1 MNNKNL
7 LYLNLALDDEDVSLG
22 FANTWIKQFSNK
34 FENVDIITLNKSNE
48 NIGTNNK
55 VNIYGLLKGDNTSK
69 IRKFLSIR
77 KTIKKLTSTTSYD
90 LCFSHM
96 SPLLLLMTKF
106 YSSKKFPTIL
116 WYTHPKPKEFSKKIV
131 LIISLFFCDKVVTA
145 SNYSFP
151 YKSSKLSVV
160 GHAIDYEQ
168 FLNKRRELLN
178 KEFLILSRISK
189 SKNLEVAIDGFLKS
203 KFSKHNISIIGDTV
217 TKEDSEYKNKLS
229 KKYKS
234 NNNVTFLGK
243 IPHKDLPSIM
253 NQYSY
258 HINATPEGFYDKSVL
273 EAISNGLFSLYAN
286 KDYDKHFKKDM
297 HFLTKF
303 ELNQKSLTDVLN
315 LVYEQD
321 DKKILRIIEYSQLSV
336 SKESIQTLF
345 ERVVPIVES

>member
-7 LYLNLALDDEDVSLG
+7 LYLNLAVDDEDVSLG

-48 NIGTNNK
+48 NIGTNKK
-55 VNIYGLLKGDNTSK
+55 VNIYGLLKGDNTSR
-69 IRKFLSIR
+69 ISKFLKIR
-77 KTIKKLTSTTSYD
+77 KTIKELTSTTSYD

-106 YSSKKFPTIL
+106 FSLKKFPTIL

-131 LIISLFFCDKVVTA
+131 LIMSLFFCNKVVTA
-145 SNYSFP
+145 SNSSFP
-151 YKSSKLSVV
+151 YKSNKLNVV

-168 FLNKRRELLN
+168 FLNKRKKVLN

-203 KFSKHNISIIGDTV
+203 KFSNHNISIVGDAV
-217 TKEDSEYKNKLS
+217 SKEDVEYRNKLS
-229 KKYKS
+229 KKYEL
-234 NNNVTFLGK
+234 NENVIFLGK
-243 IPHKDLPSIM
+243 IPHKDLPSLM
-253 NQYSY
+253 NKYSF

-273 EAISNGLFSLYAN
+273 EAISGGLFSLYAN

-297 HFLTKF
+297 HYLTKF
-303 ELNQKSLTDVLN
+303 ELNQRSLSDVLN
-315 LVYEQD
+315 SVYEQE
-321 DKKILRIIEYSQLSV
+321 DKNILRIIEYGQLSV
-336 SKESIQTLF
+336 ANESTQTIF
-345 ERVVPIVES
+345 ERIVATVEN

>member
-7 LYLNLALDDEDVSLG
+7 LYLNLAVDAEDVSLG

-48 NIGTNNK
+48 NIATNNK
-55 VNIYGLLKGDNTSK
+55 VNIYGLLKGDNSSR
-69 IRKFLSIR
+69 ISKFLKIR
-77 KTIKKLTSTTSYD
+77 KTIKELTSTTSYD

-106 YSSKKFPTIL
+106 YSLKKIPTVL
-116 WYTHPKPKEFSKKIV
+116 WYTHPKPKEFSKKII

-145 SNYSFP
+145 SNSSFP
-151 YKSSKLSVV
+151 YRSNKLNVV

-168 FLNKRRELLN
+168 FLNKRRKLLN

-203 KFSKHNISIIGDTV
+203 KFSKHNISIIGDAV
-217 TKEDSEYKNKLS
+217 TKEDLEYKNKLS
-229 KKYKS
+229 KKYES
-234 NNNVTFLGK
+234 NKNVTFLGK
-243 IPHKDLPSIM
+243 IPHKDLPSLM
-253 NQYSY
+253 SKHSY

-273 EAISNGLFSLYAN
+273 ESISNGLFSLYAN

-303 ELNQKSLTDVLN
+303 ALNQRSLTDVLN
-315 LVYEQD
+315 SVYEQE
-321 DKKILRIIEYSQLSV
+321 DKYILRIIEYSQLSV
-336 SKESIQTLF
+336 SNESVQTIY
-345 ERVVPIVES
+345 ERIVSTVES

>member
-7 LYLNLALDDEDVSLG
+7 LYLNLAVDDEDVSLG

-48 NIGTNNK
+48 NIGTNKK
-55 VNIYGLLKGDNTSK
+55 VNIYGLLKGDNTSR
-69 IRKFLSIR
+69 ISKFLKIR
-77 KTIKKLTSTTSYD
+77 KTIKELTSTTSYD

-106 YSSKKFPTIL
+106 YGLKKFPTIL

-131 LIISLFFCDKVVTA
+131 LIMSLFFCNKVVTA
-145 SNYSFP
+145 SNSSFP
-151 YKSSKLSVV
+151 YKSNKLNVV

-168 FLNKRRELLN
+168 FINKRGKVLN

-203 KFSKHNISIIGDTV
+203 KFSNHNISIVGDAV
-217 TKEDSEYKNKLS
+217 SKEDVEYRNKLS
-229 KKYKS
+229 KKYELNK
-234 NNNVTFLGK
+234 NVIFLGK
-243 IPHKDLPSIM
+243 ITHKDLPSLM
-253 NQYSY
+253 NKYSF

-273 EAISNGLFSLYAN
+273 EAISGGLFSLYAN

-297 HFLTKF
+297 HYLTKF
-303 ELNQKSLTDVLN
+303 ELNQRSLSDVLN
-315 LVYEQD
+315 SVYEQE
-321 DKKILRIIEYSQLSV
+321 DKNILRIIEYGQLSV
-336 SKESIQTLF
+336 ANESIQTIF
-345 ERVVPIVES
+345 ERIVATVEN